1 MPIAVAIT
9 PEPPAEAAE
18 QENDQDDDEY
28 RSKRHGT
35 LPVRR
40 GSRGFCATGGSKPYS
55 GADVLNRTAEKAA
68 QGLCGDFGRGF
79 REEVPAFDRVSGPL
93 VRPLPPQRER
103 TLGIP
108 AVERAVCAP

>member
-1 MPIAVAIT
+1 MPVAVAIA
-9 PEPPAEAAE
+9 PETPAEAAE

-40 GSRGFCATGGSKPYS
+40 GSRGFASHRGSKSYS
-55 GADVLNRTAEKAA
+55 ATDVLNRTAEKAA

-79 REEVPAFDRVSGPL
+79 RKKVAAFDRLAGHL

-103 TLGIP
+103 TLSVPGVKRTI
-108 AVERAVCAP
+108 